1 MTLTKKENSTS
12 TANKKRS
19 KCLKRWLAAFVVL
32 FLLAG
37 AAMGYGYYLFMAPQL
52 FPPQTASLY
61 IDRHDTAHS
70 ILQQIERV
78 GHARTLAGLRL
89 LMQYAGYDKHIH
101 TGHYLIEP
109 NENAYHLFRQLN
121 RGHQEPVNLTI
132 GSVRT
137 LQRLAHHISEQLMM
151 DSTEVTGIL
160 NDTTRYYFL
169 PNTYEV
175 YWDITPKSLLK
186 RMKSEYSRFWTSG
199 RQAKAAEIGLTPN
212 EVTVL
217 ASIVAEETNDRAEK
231 PMVAGLYI
239 NRLHRGMLLQADPT
253 VKFALQNFELRRITL
268 NDLQT
273 DSPYNTYR
281 YAGLPPSPIRIP
293 TLSDIDAVLNYTH
306 HNYIYMC
313 AKEDFS
319 GTHNF
324 AATLAEHNR
333 NARRYQQALNARR
346 IYR

>member
-1 MTLTKKENSTS
+1 MKETEKSAPTAQPKK
-12 TANKKRS
+12 NKW
-19 KCLKRWLAAFVVL
+19 LKRWLVAFLIL

-37 AAMGYGYYLFMAPQL
+37 AATGYGYYLFMAPQL
-52 FPPQTASLY
+52 YPPQTVSLY
-61 IDRHDTAHS
+61 IDRDDTADS
-70 ILQQIERV
+70 ILQQIEQV
-78 GHARTLAGLRL
+78 GHARTLVGLRL
-89 LMQYAGYDKHIH
+89 LMEYAGYDKHIH
-101 TGHYLIEP
+101 TGHYLIKP
-109 NENAYHLFRQLN
+109 QENAYHLFRQLN
-121 RGHQEPVNLTI
+121 RGHQEPVKLTI

-137 LQRLAHHISEQLMM
+137 PERLAHNISEQLMM
-151 DSTEVTGIL
+151 DSTEVAALL
-160 NDTTRYYFL
+160 NDTTQYYFL

-186 RMKSEYSRFWTSG
+186 RMQNEYARFWTPA
-199 RQAKAAEIGLTPN
+199 RQAKAAAIGLTPN

-217 ASIVAEETNDRAEK
+217 ASIVAEETNDKAEK

-239 NRLHRGMLLQADPT
+239 NRLQRGMLLQADPT
-253 VKFALQNFELRRITL
+253 VKYALQNFELRRITL
-268 NDLQT
+268 EDLKT
-273 DSPYNTYR
+273 DSPYNTYL

-293 TLSDIDAVLNYTH
+293 TLNDIDAVLNYTR